1 MKKLLMFVVNA
12 VVVCVVF
19 VASAFADGGNS
30 ATGFLGIIAW
40 LKANWE
46 SVSAIVGGIVS
57 VATVIVK
64 LTPTPKD
71 DNALATIIRLLSV
84 FSLVNPD
91 GSFIGKKSE

>member
-30 ATGFLGIIAW
+30 SVGFLGIIGW
-40 LKANWE
+40 LKANWD
-46 SVSAIVGGIVS
+46 SVLAIVGGVVS
-57 VATVIVK
+57 VATIIVK

-71 DNALATIIRLLSV
+71 DNALATLIRLLSV